1 MQTAKKRKWI
11 LYGNLVSFLKNVFTT
26 ITIMLLITS
35 TFAVHLIDLRF
46 QAGESC
52 VPDAEIL

>member
-1 MQTAKKRKWI
+1 MQTATKRKRI

-26 ITIMLLITS
+26 ITIMLLIAS
-35 TFAVHLIDLRF
+35 SFAVHFIDLRF